1 MSAVDEYD
9 SLTKEQQ
16 DEVIT
21 NLTSDL
27 VSGDYKREEKSLEL
41 KKILIKA
48 NYLKSTD
55 KYEFVIKRQ
64 GRRSLELHL
73 LLQEK
78 FALALHQTKTKHQK
92 WSDFDVYNNK
102 KLLKLE
108 LKSGEVKDF
117 EKQYNS
123 LKRRL
128 VRLEEEVIDFFDLV
142 GMEEYKTK
150 LEEAKAMKKKAKQVL
165 KTPSSMNEGVIL
177 YFLQYF
183 VLIKT
188 FFFSRSGET
197 YSRIPR
203 FTIRHTRFRRLRN
216 PH

>member
-16 DEVIT
+16 DAVIT
-21 NLTSDL
+21 TLTSDL
-27 VSGDYKREEKSLEL
+27 VSDDYKREEKSLQL
-41 KKILIKA
+41 KEVLIKGK
-48 NYLKSTD
+48 YLKNTD
-55 KYEFVIKRQ
+55 KYEFIIKRES
-64 GRRSLELHL
+64 GRSLALHL

-78 FALALHQTKTKHQK
+78 FASALRQTKAKDQT
-92 WSDFDVYNNK
+92 WSDFNVYNNK
-102 KLLKLE
+102 ELLKQG
-108 LKSGEVKDF
+108 LKSAEVKIF
-117 EKQYNS
+117 EKQYNAIR
-123 LKRRL
+123 RRL
-128 VRLEEEVIDFFDLV
+128 VRLENDVIDFFDLV

-150 LEEAKAMKKKAKQVL
+150 LEEAKDMKKKAKQQVL

-188 FFFSRSGET
+188 FFYSRSRET

-203 FTIRHTRFRRLRN
+203 ISFWYTRN
-216 PH
+216 

>member
-150 LEEAKAMKKKAKQVL
+150 LEEAKAMKKKQQVL
-165 KTPSSMNEGVIL
+165 KTASSMNEGVIL
-177 YFLQYF
+177 FFLRYF

-188 FFFSRSGET
+188 FLYSRSRET
-197 YSRIPR
+197 YGRIPR
-203 FTIRHTRFRRLRN
+203 ISFWYTRN
-216 PH
+216 